1 MKALAVLLVMACAGT
16 ATAQPG
22 PAPAAI
28 EPSFS
33 QPLAAA
39 VFTSAFG
46 FIAPRTLDPVT
57 VPQLA
62 IWGLRGLTALDPAL
76 VPELREDSIR
86 LSTADRL
93 VFNGP
98 IPSDQSP
105 ASWGELA
112 ATVAQAA
119 AVQSD
124 AVRRAGTRG
133 VVRSFFDELFNHLD
147 PYSRYEP
154 PGAADTER
162 EHRSGQAGLGMQVAS
177 RGGQIVAASVI
188 PDSPADDAGVRAG
201 DPIVSVDGRTTRGQT
216 AATVAGWIA
225 GAEDTVVRL
234 AWRGRGGRPRSEAIT
249 RALVAPET
257 VVAERIGAILVIRIA
272 AFSRSTDE
280 QFVSALTVGL
290 GGRSRVAGVVVDL
303 RGNRGGLLRQAV
315 AVVDQVV
322 EGGIVAVTAGRNPQ
336 ASRTWPGGNGPDQ
349 AGGRPMIV
357 LVDGRSASAAEIMAA
372 ALADSRRA
380 VVVGSSTLGKGL
392 VQTIAPLPDG
402 GELFVTWSRVLAP
415 LGWPIQGL
423 GVLPQV
429 CTSLGQEA
437 VERQVSGLMAGQQDM
452 KAALQR
458 HRAARAPLP
467 PAQIVALR
475 SACPAAEG
483 RDLDLDVANFLLDHP
498 PAYRAGLIDP
508 GLLSAAKP

>member
-1 MKALAVLLVMACAGT
+1 VKFLAALLVMACAGT
-16 ATAQPG
+16 AAAQPG
-22 PAPAAI
+22 PAITAS
-28 EPSFS
+28 SFS

-39 VFTSAFG
+39 VFTSALG

-57 VPQLA
+57 VPQLT

-86 LSTADRL
+86 LSASDHL
-93 VFNGP
+93 VFTGA

-105 ASWGELA
+105 AAWGELA
-112 ATVAQAA
+112 AIVAQAA
-119 AVQSD
+119 AAQSD
-124 AVRRAGTRG
+124 AVRQASTRG
-133 VVRSFFDELFNHLD
+133 VIRSFFDELFNHLD

-162 EHRSGQAGLGMQVAS
+162 EHRSGQAGLGMGIGS
-177 RGGQIVAASVI
+177 RGQQVVAASVI
-188 PDSPADDAGVRAG
+188 PNSPADDAGVRAG
-201 DPIVSVDGRTTRGQT
+201 DPILSVDGRTTRGQA
-216 AATVAGWIA
+216 AATVAAWIA
-225 GAEDTVVRL
+225 GAEGTVVKL
-234 AWRGRGGRPRSEAIT
+234 AWRGRGGRPRREAVT

-257 VVAERIGAILVIRIA
+257 VVAERIGAVLVIRIA
-272 AFSRSTDE
+272 AFSRNTDE
-280 QFVSALTVGL
+280 QFANALTVGL
-290 GGRSRVAGVVVDL
+290 GERGRVAGVVVDL

-315 AVVDQVV
+315 AVVDQVM
-322 EGGIVAVTAGRNPQ
+322 EGGIVAVTAGRNPE

-349 AGGRPMIV
+349 AGGRPIVV

-392 VQTIAPLPDG
+392 VQTIAPMPDG

-415 LGWPIQGL
+415 LGWPVQGL
-423 GVLPQV
+423 GLLPQV
-429 CTSLGQEA
+429 CTSLGQA
-437 VERQVSGLMAGQQDM
+437 MVERQLTDLLAGRQDM
-452 KAALQR
+452 APALQQ
-458 HRAARAPLP
+458 HHAARAPLP

-475 SACPAAEG
+475 KACPAAEG

-498 PAYRAGLIDP
+498 AAYRAGLL
-508 GLLSAAKP
+508 GLEGQGAARP

>member
-1 MKALAVLLVMACAGT
+1 VKILAVLLVMACTGT

-22 PAPAAI
+22 PAVADVG
-28 EPSFS
+28 FS
-33 QPLAAA
+33 QPLAGA
-39 VFTSAFG
+39 VFTSALG

-57 VPQLA
+57 VPQLTL
-62 IWGLRGLTALDPAL
+62 WGLRGLTALDPAL

-86 LSTADRL
+86 LSASDHL

-105 ASWGELA
+105 TAWGELA
-112 ATVAQAA
+112 ATIAQAA
-119 AVQSD
+119 VAQSD

-133 VVRSFFDELFNHLD
+133 VIRSFFDELFNHLD

-154 PGAADTER
+154 PGAANTER
-162 EHRSGQAGLGMQVAS
+162 KHRSGQAGLGLQVGS
-177 RGGQIVAASVI
+177 RGRQIVAAAVI

-201 DPIVSVDGRTTRGQT
+201 NLIISVDGRATRGQS

-225 GAEDTVVRL
+225 GGEDTIVRL
-234 AWRGRGGRPRSEAIT
+234 TWRGPGGRMQSETII

-257 VVAERIGAILVIRIA
+257 VTAERIGAILMIHIA
-272 AFSRSTDE
+272 AFSRNTDE
-280 QFVSALTVGL
+280 QFASALTVGL
-290 GGRSRVAGVVVDL
+290 GGRARMAGIVVDL

-315 AVVDQVV
+315 AVVDLVM
-322 EGGIVAVTAGRNPQ
+322 ENGIVAVTAGRNPQ
-336 ASRTWPGGNGPDQ
+336 ASRTWPGGDGPDR
-349 AGGRPMIV
+349 AGGRPIVV

-392 VQTIAPLPDG
+392 VQTIAPMPDG

-429 CTSLGQEA
+429 CTSLGRA
-437 VERQVSGLMAGQQDM
+437 ATERQMSDLLTGQQDM
-452 KAALQR
+452 AAALQR

-498 PAYRAGLIDP
+498 PAYRAGLI
-508 GLLSAAKP
+508 GSAGQDTSKP

>member
-1 MKALAVLLVMACAGT
+1 MKFLAVLLVVACTGT

-22 PAPAAI
+22 RAVAD
-28 EPSFS
+28 PSFS

-39 VFTSAFG
+39 VFTSALG

-57 VPQLA
+57 VPQLTV
-62 IWGLRGLTALDPAL
+62 WGLRGLTALDPAL
-76 VPELREDSIR
+76 VPELREDNIR
-86 LSTADRL
+86 LSASDHL

-98 IPSDQSP
+98 IPDNQSP
-105 ASWGELA
+105 AAWGELA
-112 ATVAQAA
+112 ATIAQAA
-119 AVQSD
+119 AAQSD
-124 AVRRAGTRG
+124 TVRQAGTRG
-133 VVRSFFDELFNHLD
+133 VIRSFFDELFNHLD

-162 EHRSGQAGLGMQVAS
+162 EHRSGQAGLGLQVAS
-177 RGGQIVAASVI
+177 RGGQIVVASVV
-188 PDSPADDAGVRAG
+188 PDSPADDAGVRPG
-201 DPIVSVDGRTTRGQT
+201 DPILSVDGRATRGQ
-216 AATVAGWIA
+216 AAAAVAGWIA
-225 GAEDTVVRL
+225 GPEDTVVKL
-234 AWRGRGGRPRSEAIT
+234 AWRGRGGRAQSETIT

-257 VVAERIGAILVIRIA
+257 VTAERIGAVLIIHIT

-280 QFVSALTVGL
+280 HFASALTVGL
-290 GGRSRVAGVVVDL
+290 GGRGRIAGVVVDL

-315 AVVDQVV
+315 SVVDQVT

-349 AGGRPMIV
+349 AGGRPMVV

-392 VQTIAPLPDG
+392 VQTIAPMPDG

-429 CTSLGQEA
+429 CTSLGQAA
-437 VERQVSGLMAGQQDM
+437 VEQQASDLLAGRQDM
-452 KAALQR
+452 GPALQR

-483 RDLDLDVANFLLDHP
+483 HDVDLDVANFLLDHP
-498 PAYRAGLIDP
+498 PAYRAGLIDT
-508 GLLSAAKP
+508 GRQSASKP